1 MEESQR
7 TVVGTEE
14 HAGVLASSLPSTST
28 SSNVS
33 TTSSLTN
40 PVPAQSDWH
49 LTFIIPEVQTFSD
62 YVKEAVSTGVISSR
76 ARREIIQVLR
86 TYMTAYTVKPKSEQY
101 KAVCKKL
108 ILKFPKLEDTEGKG
122 DYVSMIKQLRYVINC
137 VFLTNIGIMEIVI
150 KKCI

>member
-1 MEESQR
+1 
-7 TVVGTEE
+7 
-14 HAGVLASSLPSTST
+14 
-28 SSNVS
+28 
-33 TTSSLTN
+33 
-40 PVPAQSDWH
+40 
-49 LTFIIPEVQTFSD
+49 
-62 YVKEAVSTGVISSR
+62 
-76 ARREIIQVLR
+76 
-86 TYMTAYTVKPKSEQY
+86 MTAYTVKPKSEQY